1 MKYERWGNLTY
12 EDIWRQCKADIKNGK
27 QDFKLKDINDWR
39 PASSMHTNLPIDLIP
54 NALVLYL
61 NDYRKFIYIYKTMV
75 FEIKK

>member
-1 MKYERWGNLTY
+1 MKYESWGNLTY
-12 EDIWRQCKADIKNGK
+12 EGIWRQCKADIKNGK
-27 QDFKLKDINDWR
+27 QDFKFKDISDWR
-39 PASSMHTNLPIDLIP
+39 PAISMYTDLPIDIIP